1 METDVKKRLKI
12 AKKWLAR
19 RIDINIPLPKNR
31 LGKWLARDGH
41 ITPKYFRDSYAEL
54 KKVTWPSRKETWRL
68 FIAVSI
74 FAIVL
79 AGLIAVVDFGFEK
92 LVERLFL

>member
-1 METDVKKRLKI
+1 MKKRLKLI
-12 AKKWLAR
+12 KEWLFR
-19 RIDINIPLPKNR
+19 RIDVNIPLPKNKF
-31 LGKWLARDGH
+31 GKWLGRDGH
-41 ITPKYFRDSYAEL
+41 LTPKYFRDSYAEL

-79 AGLIAVVDFGFEK
+79 AGLIAVVDYGFEK
-92 LVERLFL
+92 IVERMFL